1 MSMNMNLSFLI
12 KNPKIAAD
20 VSGLYIFAIVFIPLL
35 MANNK
40 GSWTPLFYFIPQI
53 VFTGDLN
60 YSQTNGTTHFGFVI
74 IQAFLAIGYFFLF
87 LYLDKVLPNETGLH
101 KSPCFCLKKKKK
113 IMTDRPEIKDE
124 ELNVGEIKKNEVIK
138 VKNLVKQFGEFKAVN
153 DISFSIKSN
162 KVTCIL
168 GHNGAGKSTMI
179 NMLCGILKST
189 SGKIIFKGKD
199 ISTHPEAIDGQI
211 GYCAAFDVLYDSFT
225 VYEYLTFVADMKSIE
240 TPHDHIMHLIKTFA
254 LDQCKD
260 KKIVSLSGGER
271 RRVTVLMAVLG
282 EPPIVFLDEPS
293 SGIDPQNRRFMWEI
307 IEDLRAE
314 DRAVILTTHHLEEA
328 EVLSEE

>member
-1 MSMNMNLSFLI
+1 
-12 KNPKIAAD
+12 
-20 VSGLYIFAIVFIPLL
+20 
-35 MANNK
+35 MANTK

-53 VFTGDLN
+53 VFTADLN
-60 YSQTNGTTHFGFVI
+60 YSNTNGENSSFYIFAQI
-74 IQAFLAIGYFFLF
+74 FLSIFYFLLF
-87 LYLDKVLPNETGLH
+87 LYLDKVLPNETGLN
-101 KSPCFCLKKKKK
+101 KGPCFCLKKKKK
-113 IMTDRPEIKDE
+113 EMTEKKPITDDE
-124 ELNVGEIKKNEVIK
+124 LRISDIKKNQVIK
-138 VKNLVKQFGEFKAVN
+138 VNNLVKQFGDFKAVD
-153 DISFSIKSN
+153 DINFSIKSN

-168 GHNGAGKSTMI
+168 GHNGAGKSTLI
-179 NMLCGILKST
+179 NMLCGILKSS
-189 SGKIIFKGKD
+189 SGQIIFKGQD

-225 VYEYLTFVADMKSIE
+225 VYEYLVFVSDMKSILN
-240 TPHDHIMHLIKTFA
+240 PHDHIMHLIVKFA
-254 LDQCKD
+254 LEHCKD
-260 KKIVSLSGGER
+260 KKIASLSGGER

-307 IEDLRAE
+307 IEELRAE